1 MLRQTLFTGA
11 MLLVGA
17 ARAEGYEPKGLLTTG
32 YFEHRE
38 EDGTWFVG
46 ANSRAHEGF
55 GAAEH
60 IAMYRAAALAQQQ
73 GHRYVQLLWI
83 RTERMSLR
91 NGPEIRET
99 THLEVRFADS
109 AADPADCRQPKNYR
123 DQCRTFDGVRVL
135 ASFAQEMGQ
144 EPPVLPPD
152 LRPQPVPPGFL
163 EASTLIRFTVGVE
176 GQPSDCAIVES
187 SAPPALAGTACA
199 LMLKRGRYIP
209 ARGLDGK
216 PTAQVKLLRFR
227 WQVPA
232 SGAPQPPALL
242 PVSDVKPARPM
253 AKPAGAPAP
262 RAHKP
267 YPHDDTVQT
276 PM

>member
-17 ARAEGYEPKGLLTTG
+17 AHAEGYEPKGLLTTG

-46 ANSRAHEGF
+46 ASSRAHEGF

-73 GHRYVQLLWI
+73 GHRYVQLLRI
-83 RTERMSLR
+83 RTERLSMR

-109 AADPADCRQPKNYR
+109 PGNPADCRQPKNYR

-135 ASFAQEMGQ
+135 ASFAQEMKQ

-152 LRPQPVPPGFL
+152 LQPQPVAPGL
-163 EASTLIRFTVGVE
+163 RETSTLIRFAIDAE
-176 GQPSDCAIVES
+176 GQPSHCVIVES
-187 SAPPALAGTACA
+187 SAPDALAGTVCP
-199 LMLKRGRYIP
+199 LILKRGRYIP
-209 ARGLDGK
+209 ALGPDGK
-216 PTAQVKLLRFR
+216 PTAQLKQVRFR
-227 WQVPA
+227 WQIPA
-232 SGAPQPPALL
+232 SGAPQPPALFL
-242 PVSDVKPARPM
+242 VSDAKSAPPL
-253 AKPAGAPAP
+253 AKPAAAPAP

-267 YPHDDTVQT
+267 YPQDDTVQT